1 MMEAGGQNG
10 MMNVGFVLFLFF
22 SVDFGHSAEESRGAE
37 TADGPIVIDV

>member
-1 MMEAGGQNG
+1 MMEAGGHNG
-10 MMNVGFVLFLFF
+10 SDVGFVLFLFF